1 MSNSVIL
8 TIDSQKSS
16 RDTIRAILAPDGFQV
31 AEAADAASALE
42 ILNSVTPD
50 AVLLDVNLQ
59 GSNGLDVAG
68 QIKERLPHTPII
80 MITEARDNRVIVQAM
95 RRGIYD
101 YLTKPVNANDLRLAV
116 SQGMEDKRLKDELRV
131 LRGRLEERV
140 TLLTHMG
147 DSPRVRTLVG
157 LLEKI
162 APTNFT
168 VLIEGESGAGKE
180 MVAKAIHDMSAVAGG
195 PFIPVD
201 CGAIPETLFESELF
215 GYMKGAF
222 TGAAGN
228 KVGFFEAADQG
239 TLFLDEVCNLSYTS
253 QQKLLRAIEE
263 RRVQRLGSTSSKP
276 VNVRIISATNR
287 PLEQEAEARLFR
299 VDLLYR
305 LKEVSVRVPPLRE
318 RPEDICY
325 LAQRFLNEFKEQLTI
340 NCPGFSRQALDA
352 MMAYNW
358 PGNAREL
365 RNVVRQAALSCD
377 DNQVILPEFL
387 PFHAPSHREISPR
400 SFDGPGAYSGDG
412 SAVPGHGASG
422 YGATG
427 YGAGGDQ
434 PFYGWGA
441 DNAAPAETDRMQ
453 GQFPQDS
460 ALLAELASG
469 RSMNDVV
476 KEYAGQ
482 LEERLI
488 RQALLEKRGNKV
500 HTAKFLR
507 TDYKT
512 LYRKM
517 KQYGI

>member
-1 MSNSVIL
+1 MSNAVIL
-8 TIDSQKSS
+8 TVDSQKSS
-16 RDTIRAILAPDGFQV
+16 RATIRAILAPDGFRV
-31 AEAADAASALE
+31 VEAGDAAEALE
-42 ILNSVTPD
+42 ALNSVTPD
-50 AVLLDVNLQ
+50 AVLLDVNLA
-59 GSNGLDVAG
+59 GKSGLELAG
-68 QIKERLPHTPII
+68 ELKERLPHTPII
-80 MITEARDNRVIVQAM
+80 MITEARDNRVVVQAM

-147 DSPRVRTLVG
+147 DSPRVRGLVN

-180 MVAKAIHDMSAVAGG
+180 MVAKAIHDMSSVAGG
-195 PFIPVD
+195 PFVPVD

-215 GYMKGAF
+215 GYTKGAF

-228 KVGFFEAADQG
+228 KTGFFEAADQG

-263 RRVQRLGSTSSKP
+263 RRVQPLGSTSARP

-287 PLEQEAEARLFR
+287 PLEKEAEARLFR

-305 LKEVSVRVPPLRE
+305 LKEVSVRVPALRE

-352 MMAYNW
+352 MMGYTW
-358 PGNAREL
+358 PGNVREL

-377 DNQVILPEFL
+377 DEQVILPEFL
-387 PFHAPSHREISPR
+387 PFYGDAYGGVTPR
-400 SFDGPGAYSGDG
+400 SFDDSRARGVADVRDYAASGGGYAPERHSSPPFSLPGETGGAYAGDG
-412 SAVPGHGASG
+412 
-422 YGATG
+422 
-427 YGAGGDQ
+427 DC
-434 PFYGWGA
+434 
-441 DNAAPAETDRMQ
+441 
-453 GQFPQDS
+453 
-460 ALLAELASG
+460 LAELASG
-469 RSMNDVV
+469 RSMSDLVR
-476 KEYAGQ
+476 EYTGNF
-482 LEERLI
+482 EERII
-488 RQALLEKRGNKV
+488 RRALASKGGNKV
-500 HTAKFLR
+500 HTAKLLR

-512 LYRKM
+512 LYRKI